1 LLSSTLRQA
10 LDPDIFAVASSKAS
24 FDAPENTFVYFD
36 QVGTAR
42 RSHRNDLVSPA
53 SNRVIAVVDRT
64 ANLEEAAKALVMARF
79 GFGGKSP
86 YAPDLILVNE
96 FCKQEFLKIATRHA
110 FQFMTDREQSSG
122 QRDIQDFVSVL
133 QKANDGTRII
143 TSGSG
148 GIVVDITKGYVSFAC
163 TERAGLHTDEQHQH
177 HASTKS
183 KDSRAV
189 LSSARC
195 IELR

>member
-1 LLSSTLRQA
+1 MRSQIEQTSRELSPLLSSTLTKA

-36 QVGTAR
+36 QSGGAR

-64 ANLEEAAKALVMARF
+64 ANLEVAAKALVMARF
-79 GFGGKSP
+79 GFGGKSS

-96 FCKQEFLKIATRHA
+96 FCKQDFLKIATRHA

-122 QRDIQDFVSVL
+122 RREVQEFVSLV

-143 TSGSG
+143 TSGSNG
-148 GIVVDITKGYVSFAC
+148 MVVDITKG
-163 TERAGLHTDEQHQH
+163 
-177 HASTKS
+177 
-183 KDSRAV
+183 
-189 LSSARC
+189 
-195 IELR
+195 